1 MRHPERLIGMHFFN
15 PAPSMPLVEIV
26 RRDATPAKVVATAVR
41 FAKALRKTP
50 VLVRNREGFL
60 VNRLFIPYLK
70 EAFWLLEEG
79 ADAPAID
86 GAMVE
91 FGFPMGPLTL
101 IDMAGLDVLVLT
113 DRVLT
118 GAFRS
123 HGPLS
128 NVAVRLVERGH
139 LGQKSGAGVYRYEK
153 GDRTPRPSAE
163 AARVIA
169 EVQQAEG
176 RAPRP
181 VGQDEIIRRLT
192 LRMVNEAFHVMAEG
206 IAQRESDIDVAMV
219 LGTGF
224 PDFRGGV
231 LKYARDL
238 GLGHV
243 RADLDRLAAECGA
256 RFSPCRLLREMEGV

>member
-1 MRHPERLIGMHFFN
+1 MR
-15 PAPSMPLVEIV
+15 
-26 RRDATPAKVVATAVR
+26 RREAIVATAMR
-41 FAKALRKTP
+41 FAKAIRKTP

-113 DRVLT
+113 DRVL
-118 GAFRS
+118 AAALPA

-128 NVAVRLVERGH
+128 QVAVRLVERGH
-139 LGQKSGAGVYRYEK
+139 LGQKSGSGVYEYQK

-163 AARVIA
+163 AAEVIA
-169 EVQQAEG
+169 EVRRAEG
-176 RAPRP
+176 RSPR
-181 VGQDEIIRRLT
+181 
-192 LRMVNEAFHVMAEG
+192 
-206 IAQRESDIDVAMV
+206 
-219 LGTGF
+219 
-224 PDFRGGV
+224 RGGDRTRSSGG
-231 LKYARDL
+231 LCCGWSAR
-238 GLGHV
+238 
-243 RADLDRLAAECGA
+243 RSA
-256 RFSPCRLLREMEGV
+256 